1 MTESKSKRM
10 PKSGSL
16 DELVQFFESHDMGE
30 YWEHLPEAHF
40 DIDIKKRTFLFAI
53 DEDVAKRLADI
64 AKAKHLPSEALVNA
78 WLREK
83 ILEQMQAT

>member
-1 MTESKSKRM
+1 MAESRSRRA
-10 PKSGSL
+10 PKSRSL

-40 DIDIKKRTFLFAI
+40 DIAIKKRTFLFAI

-64 AKAKHLPSEALVNA
+64 AKTKHMPSEALANA

-83 ILEQMQAT
+83 VLEQT